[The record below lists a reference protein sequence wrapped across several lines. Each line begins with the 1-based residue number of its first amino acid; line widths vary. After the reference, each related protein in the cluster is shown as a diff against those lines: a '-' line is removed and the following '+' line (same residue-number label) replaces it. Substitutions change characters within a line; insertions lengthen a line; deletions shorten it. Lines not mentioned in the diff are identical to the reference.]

1 MQVSYLL
8 RNRYLIEKPLSAGG
22 FGKTYIATDEDFPG
36 KPRKVVKHLKP
47 QNSSAKVLEIARR
60 LFETEAKTLANLG
73 TKTDRIPTLY
83 AYFEE
88 NQEFYLVQEF
98 IEGKTLTQELENR
111 RLSEAETLEVLQE
124 ILTGLETV
132 HSNHVIHRD
141 LKPDNIIRRANSN
154 ELVLIDFGAV
164 KAIRQATNLQI
175 SQTISIGTP
184 GYMPSE
190 QGIGN
195 PKLASDVYAAGAIAL
210 QCLTGVHPFDLL
222 DPDTSEF
229 KWRHLCQVSD
239 RVANVLYK
247 MVAVSQANRYPNANE
262 AKKALDLLI
271 TPVSPPSVHLKPT
284 AQPVIP
290 QPSPFNNSP
299 STTKINRPVKTAA
312 PPIPVIINNPTP
324 AKPIKS
330 PIQSV
335 TPTYNNHTKWI
346 IIAWAIC
353 AGIVG
358 IVFLSVTLSQLFK
371 GADRNSPESITSS
384 SPSPEITSN
393 QTSLSFEEKIK
404 LTPVKI
410 ALVIANVAIKSGDP
424 IKAKLQFDKFN
435 AIWPEAEPILKA
447 KGGHNYPAI
456 MMNIEMVKTAMNGD
470 PFDKSKAGE
479 GLTNTIKILSH
490 IMNEQYGVNR
500 SFTGWRIDR
509 P

>member
-1 MQVSYLL
+1 MQSGYLL

-47 QNSSAKVLEIARR
+47 QNSGAKVLEIARR

-73 TKTDRIPTLY
+73 TKTERIPTLY

-88 NQEFYLVQEF
+88 DQEFYLVQEF
-98 IEGKTLTQELENR
+98 IEGKTLTQEIENR

-124 ILTGLETV
+124 ILTGLETI

-164 KAIRQATNLQI
+164 KAVRQATSLQI

-195 PKLASDVYAAGAIAL
+195 PKLASDIYAAGAIAL
-210 QCLTGVHPFDLL
+210 QCLTGIHPFDLL

-247 MVAVSQANRYPNANE
+247 MVAVSPVNRYPNANE
-262 AKKALDLLI
+262 AKKAIDRLI
-271 TPVSPPSVHLKPT
+271 MPVSPSPVQQKPT
-284 AQPVIP
+284 AQPVIS
-290 QPSPFNNSP
+290 QSSPFNNSP
-299 STTKINRPVKTAA
+299 STTKINRPIKNVAS
-312 PPIPVIINNPTP
+312 PIPVIINKPTP
-324 AKPIKS
+324 PHPIKS
-330 PIQSV
+330 PVQSV
-335 TPTYNNHTKWI
+335 TPQYNNYTKWI
-346 IIAWAIC
+346 IIIWAIL
-353 AGIVG
+353 AGI
-358 IVFLSVTLSQLFK
+358 FALSLALTQLLK
-371 GADRNSPESITSS
+371 GADSKSPESIASS
-384 SPSPEITSN
+384 LPSPEITSS
-393 QTSLSFEEKIK
+393 QTSLSSEEKLKIVRVK
-404 LTPVKI
+404 TP
-410 ALVIANVAIKSGDP
+410 LVMANTAIKSGDL
-424 IKAKLQFDKFN
+424 IKAKIWFDRFKI
-435 AIWPEAEPILKA
+435 IWPEAEPILKA
-447 KGGHNYPAI
+447 KSSANYPAI

-470 PFDKSKAGE
+470 PFDKVKAGE
-479 GLTNTIKILSH
+479 GLTNTIKIL
-490 IMNEQYGVNR
+490 IRIVDVP
-500 SFTGWRIDR
+500 GWRIDR